1 MAERMA
7 STSPRNQ
14 GFLLSGLQ
22 CQAHLSKEES
32 ERHWS
37 QPLLHNSERGRVDRF
52 GVFLMLMTLYVLA
65 ERERE
70 RERENANSVDIVR
83 V

>member
-1 MAERMA
+1 
-7 STSPRNQ
+7 
-14 GFLLSGLQ
+14 LSGLQ

-52 GVFLMLMTLYVLA
+52 GVFLMLMTLYLQ
-65 ERERE
+65 RERE
-70 RERENANSVDIVR
+70 REQRRYSASLELSSLLFLKYFLFKNILK
-83 V
+83 